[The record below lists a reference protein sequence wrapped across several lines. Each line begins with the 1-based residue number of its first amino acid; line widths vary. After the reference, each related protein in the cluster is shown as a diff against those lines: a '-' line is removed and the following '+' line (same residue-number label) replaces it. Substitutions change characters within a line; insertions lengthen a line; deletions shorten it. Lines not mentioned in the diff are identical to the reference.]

1 MKIENKNDILLKSL
15 LTFYKKNANMK
26 IFYNYVSKKSN
37 ISLRIFDFL
46 CTKYIKNRN
55 VIYYID
61 NNSKKVPFN
70 LNVAYK
76 AQLKAYS
83 KLQFDPFKRHKRLDI
98 DCDLSPTKKLT
109 TTIGQLNFFKFAIE
123 NHLVNWIEKKENLQ
137 KVEKAMSLESKDNTN
152 KLKPKKITT
161 SKNNFK
167 ITVTF
172 K

>member
-1 MKIENKNDILLKSL
+1 MKIENKNDLLLKSL
-15 LTFYKKNANMK
+15 LLFYKKSSNMK
-26 IFYNYVSKKSN
+26 TLYNYVTKKSN
-37 ISLRIFDFL
+37 ISLRIFDYL

-61 NNSKKVPFN
+61 SNSKKIPFN

-98 DCDLSPTKKLT
+98 DCELSPNKKLT
-109 TTIGQLNFFKFAIE
+109 TTVGQLNFFKFAIE
-123 NHLVNWIEKKENLQ
+123 NNLVNWIEKKENLQ
-137 KVEKAMSLESKDNTN
+137 KVEKAMLIESKDNL
-152 KLKPKKITT
+152 KQKPKKITT